1 MKHIH
6 VNSMVTDIV
15 YQEIYYQNRLYGQK
29 YQMSEIYTKIINN
42 DEMNN
47 RMFEYLRDF
56 DYDFVPEDNRLG
68 QAGYSNSLL
77 GLPQFD
83 EFVKIVEKFG
93 REKSMD
99 ILEGS
104 HAYKDFNRGMK
115 IFTRRLYVR
124 SQRCHLM
131 WGMKQSSDEAFA
143 VHDHWPSTWSFT
155 YYLNPPKGAA
165 GLYFPEYDKEI
176 PIEHGLLILFK
187 GDVMHGVKKSTYEG
201 YRYCIAGNISPTFT

>member
-1 MKHIH
+1 M
-6 VNSMVTDIV
+6 N
-15 YQEIYYQNRLYGQK
+15 N
-29 YQMSEIYTKIINN
+29 IYTKIIDN
-42 DEMNN
+42 DAMNN

-56 DYDFVPEDNRLG
+56 DYDFVPEGNELG
-68 QAGYSNSLL
+68 QAGYSNTLL

-83 EFVKIVEKFG
+83 EFIKIVEKFG

-104 HAYKDFNRGMK
+104 HAYKDFHRGMK

-131 WGMKQSSDEAFA
+131 WGMRNESGDSFR

-165 GLYFPEYDKEI
+165 GLYFPTED
-176 PIEHGLLILFK
+176 IEVDLHHGLLILFK
-187 GDVMHGVKKSTYEG
+187 GDTLHGVKESTYDG
-201 YRYCIAGNISPTFT
+201 YRYCIAGNISPTFS